1 MRRKRI
7 KLSDQVRKAIAAS
20 GKSRNQIGQETA
32 IDPATLCR
40 FMHKEGGLS
49 TDGLDRIA
57 DYLALN
63 LTTENKPLE
72 VKGRKPKGR

>member
-1 MRRKRI
+1 MGHKRI
-7 KLSDQVRKAIAAS
+7 KLSDQLRKAIDAS
-20 GKSRNQIGQETA
+20 AKSRNRIGQETG

-57 DYLALN
+57 DCLGLN
-63 LTTENKPLE
+63 LTTENKPLKVE
-72 VKGRKPKGR
+72 GRKPKGR